1 MRMADYHKDNA
12 SFMLYKN
19 WRALFDSCTDE
30 EAGRLIKALFG
41 FACDGEV
48 PELDRMLSGIFMMM
62 TQQMKA
68 DGEKWEKKCEKNAEK
83 ARKRWSK
90 EKNADEYS
98 GTSENATACNSMQED
113 TTAYDGIQ
121 THTDK
126 IREDKIR
133 EDKISKD
140 KNNISPNAEAFEK
153 VWAQYPKREGKKEA
167 FAAFERSI
175 KKGTTVEQIESGIQA
190 YCEHI
195 KKCNID
201 RQYIKQG
208 STYFRQEAWN
218 DDYSDKSS
226 IPDAEKPSYDID
238 QFEKFAITFSG
249 NCSNQ
254 NC

>member
-68 DGEKWEKKCEKNAEK
+68 DGEKWERTCERRKAGGCKGGRPPKPKGSDENLKVIEETEETKRFFEK
-83 ARKRWSK
+83 PI
-90 EKNADEYS
+90 EP
-98 GTSENATACNSMQED
+98 
-113 TTAYDGIQ
+113 
-121 THTDK
+121 
-126 IREDKIR
+126 
-133 EDKISKD
+133 DKISKD
-140 KNNISPNAEAFEK
+140 KISKDNISSNAEAFEK
-153 VWAQYPKREGKKEA
+153 VWAQYPKREGRKDA
-167 FAAFERSI
+167 LAAFEKAI

-208 STYFRQEAWN
+208 STYFRGEHWN
-218 DDYSDKSS
+218 DVYDDSATTT
-226 IPDAEKPSYDID
+226 AEPKKKTSYDLSKVIP
-238 QFEKFAITFSG
+238 AIPV
-249 NCSNQ
+249 NR
-254 NC
+254 